1 MREAAGAVAGTMA
14 STCGEKTLAW
24 VRLRGDGEEAEGAA
38 RLRRLMECLPANTMV
53 LVLGTKPGGVSGGG
67 TESSAASSEAVA
79 QPLAENDDD
88 DDDEEEEAIVVVE
101 EEEEAGGEEAK
112 ESRGE
117 QRSRR
122 KHKAQ
127 AGWVVC
133 GVADGAVSR

>member
-1 MREAAGAVAGTMA
+1 MREAAGAVAGTIA

-88 DDDEEEEAIVVVE
+88 DDDDEAIVVVE

>member
-1 MREAAGAVAGTMA
+1 MREAAGAVAGTIA

-88 DDDEEEEAIVVVE
+88 DDEEEAIVVVE